1 MGTIVE
7 YPMVESVM
15 VGIEIVGVNAV
26 RDVLSEAETV
36 MVMGRIFL

>member
-1 MGTIVE
+1 MGTMME
-7 YPMVESVM
+7 YPMVESLI
-15 VGIEIVGVNAV
+15 VGMEIVGVNAV